1 MSLYIVQKNRKDF
14 EADIEKVKRI
24 CKKLHISFS
33 GDLIIDMLYLPKENV
48 WTRWR
53 NIL

>member
-1 MSLYIVQKNRKDF
+1 MSLYIVQKNRKDY
-14 EADIEKVKRI
+14 EEDIEKVKVL
-24 CKKLHISFS
+24 CKKLHMSSS
-33 GDLIIDMLYLPKENV
+33 GDLIIDILYLPKENV

>member
-1 MSLYIVQKNRKDF
+1 MSLYIVRKNKKDLK
-14 EADIEKVKRI
+14 ADIREVKRI
-24 CKKLHISFS
+24 CKELHMSFS